1 MLISFLKQ
9 LFGDSRR
16 TGITPEQRD
25 MAEIN
30 AALAAPLVKE
40 QAAETIISPAS
51 IQSQYANDIRI
62 LEEKYGK
69 LEKDLVINLTLHEAL
84 ELLPR
89 KRRRSDAYQ
98 GLKSELMRLYGVT
111 LNVGG
116 NNNTI
121 NSENGQK

>member
-40 QAAETIISPAS
+40 QAAETIISPAT

-98 GLKSELMRLYGVT
+98 GLKSELKRLYGVT

-121 NSENGQK
+121 YSENGQK

>member
-9 LFGDSRR
+9 LFGDSRI

-98 GLKSELMRLYGVT
+98 GLKSELKRLYGVT

>member
-1 MLISFLKQ
+1 
-9 LFGDSRR
+9 
-16 TGITPEQRD
+16 

-30 AALAAPLVKE
+30 AALAAPLVKGH
-40 QAAETIISPAS
+40 AAETIISPAS

-98 GLKSELMRLYGVT
+98 GLKSELKRLYGVT

>member
-40 QAAETIISPAS
+40 QAAETTISPAS

-98 GLKSELMRLYGVT
+98 GLKSELKRLYGVT

>member
-98 GLKSELMRLYGVT
+98 GLKSELKRLYGVT

>member
-16 TGITPEQRD
+16 IGITPEQRD

-98 GLKSELMRLYGVT
+98 GLKSELKRLYGVT

>member
-30 AALAAPLVKE
+30 ADLAAPLVKE
-40 QAAETIISPAS
+40 QAAETKISPAS

-98 GLKSELMRLYGVT
+98 GLKSELKRLYGVT

-121 NSENGQK
+121 YSENGQK

>member
-1 MLISFLKQ
+1 
-9 LFGDSRR
+9 
-16 TGITPEQRD
+16 

-40 QAAETIISPAS
+40 QAAETTISPAS

-98 GLKSELMRLYGVT
+98 GLKSELKRLYGVT

>member
-9 LFGDSRR
+9 LFGDSRQI
-16 TGITPEQRD
+16 GITPEQRD

-98 GLKSELMRLYGVT
+98 GLKSELKRLYGVT

-121 NSENGQK
+121 YSENGQK

>member
-98 GLKSELMRLYGVT
+98 GLKSELKRLYGVT

-116 NNNTI
+116 NNNI

>member
-98 GLKSELMRLYGVT
+98 GLKSELKRLYGVT

-121 NSENGQK
+121 YSENGQK